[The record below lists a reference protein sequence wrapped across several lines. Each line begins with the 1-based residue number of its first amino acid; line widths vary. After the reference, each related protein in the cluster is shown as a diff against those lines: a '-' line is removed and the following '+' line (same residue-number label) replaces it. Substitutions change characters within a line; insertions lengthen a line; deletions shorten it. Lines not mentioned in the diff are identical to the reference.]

1 MEKAI
6 QESLDQRLQGTNV
19 SRHKFIREFDEA
31 IEDVLGFVCLSLIRQ
46 EN

>member
-19 SRHKFIREFDEA
+19 SRHKFIVEFEEA
-31 IEDVLGFVCLSLIRQ
+31 IENVLVSISLSPIRQ